1 MQFQLYTPHIA
12 LQPYV
17 QGIVYT
23 STDAR
28 KNNNL
33 QRIDFFPVGSSYI
46 AFVLRESAYFQSS
59 QQAKDF
65 VRFNFMGQIEQHQHV
80 ITSSLSLVYVLFRP
94 HGAYRLLGI
103 PQDLLTNA
111 CSSLNT
117 LLGHQ
122 INEVLAKLEDQSHDH
137 LAVLRIL
144 QEWLLM
150 RLGQNTDKQSGRVS
164 FICQKIMAHSGTL
177 PIKELNRMSCMSK
190 RSMEQYFKEQVGLS
204 PKTFSRIIR
213 FNQAYKQLQN
223 SEQTDWMEI
232 VERFDYFDQ
241 SHFIHEFKRFFGY
254 TPSQRHLSTE
264 NSDSAGLTYPSF

>member
-23 STDAR
+23 STDAGQ
-28 KNNNL
+28 NNDL

-46 AFVLRESAYFQSS
+46 AFILREPAYFQSS

-150 RLGQNTDKQSGRVS
+150 RLGQNTDKQSGRVCLFVKKS
-164 FICQKIMAHSGTL
+164 WRTAALC
-177 PIKELNRMSCMSK
+177 PSK
-190 RSMEQYFKEQVGLS
+190 S
-204 PKTFSRIIR
+204 
-213 FNQAYKQLQN
+213 
-223 SEQTDWMEI
+223 
-232 VERFDYFDQ
+232 
-241 SHFIHEFKRFFGY
+241 
-254 TPSQRHLSTE
+254 
-264 NSDSAGLTYPSF
+264 